1 MKRISLFLILT
12 MAAALFTACGS
23 SGKDGDALT
32 IWQTMDPHEKK
43 TFDIIVKKFEKKYPK
58 IKINVQLVPFNDAR
72 EKFSRAAQGGNAP
85 DILRCEIAW
94 TPMFADRGFLKAI
107 ERYIP
112 RKELKDYLDAPLNYN
127 KYAGHLW
134 GIPQVTD
141 CLALIYNKRILK
153 AAGVAV
159 PQTMDQLMAA
169 VKKLTN
175 PAKNKYGIFIPA
187 DSYFIQPFIWAF
199 GGGLISNDKKILIT
213 KDGSVRGLEFFLKLK
228 KAGMPATVNIATQN
242 KERDE
247 GFKSGKYAMVFQG
260 PWSTGD
266 LIKGKEFKDT
276 PDNLGVAII
285 PKGPAGYG
293 SPVGGHNYVISKSCK
308 RVKDAVTF
316 IRFIN
321 NTENQIL
328 LAKKNNVLPT
338 RHSAYQDA
346 ELKKNAILQGFKK
359 QLDRATNRPVI
370 PEGGQIYPDF
380 TRNVQNAFEGKISA
394 RKALQLTGQDW
405 SKLLIKK

>member
-1 MKRISLFLILT
+1 MKRISLFLIF
-12 MAAALFTACGS
+12 AVIAGLFAGCGS
-23 SGKDGDALT
+23 STQKSDTLT
-32 IWQTMDPHEKK
+32 IWQTMDPHEVKVFN
-43 TFDIIVKKFEKKYPK
+43 TIVAEFQKKYPK
-58 IKINVQLVPFNDAR
+58 IRIKVQQVPFNDAR

-112 RKELKDYLDAPLNYN
+112 RKEIKDYLDAPLNYN

-141 CLALIYNKRILK
+141 CLALMYNKKILK

-159 PQTMDQLMAA
+159 PKTMDELMAA

-175 PAKNKYGIFIPA
+175 PAKNRYGIFIPA

-213 KDGSVRGLEFFLKLK
+213 KDGSVKGFEFFLKLK
-228 KAGMPATVNIATQN
+228 KAGMPATINIATQN

-260 PWSTGD
+260 PWATGEM
-266 LIKGKEFKDT
+266 LKGKEFKSN
-276 PDNLGVAII
+276 PDNLGIAII
-285 PKGPAGYG
+285 PKGPAGFG

-321 NTENQIL
+321 STKSQIM
-328 LAKKNNVLPT
+328 LAKKLNILPT
-338 RHSAYQDA
+338 RHSAYKDA
-346 ELKKNAILQGFKK
+346 DLQKNSIFQGFKK

-394 RKALQLTGQDW
+394 RKALQLTEQDW